1 LPVTPLLPEHK
12 SDICFISPNILYFAD
27 LIIQN
32 SQSME
37 SISIKPTADTPR
49 VNFDT
54 ETNVLLLEGRSL
66 PENPHIFFDPLFIW
80 AGDYSLENIVV
91 SFRLEY
97 FNTASSK
104 QIFNFLKILRENK
117 NIHDLTI
124 RWHYEEGDYDSLE
137 TGQQFQSILKINFEF
152 IECAESEF

>member
-1 LPVTPLLPEHK
+1 M
-12 SDICFISPNILYFAD
+12 D
-27 LIIQN
+27 
-32 SQSME
+32 

-49 VNFDT
+49 VNFDSDSA
-54 ETNVLLLEGRSL
+54 VLLLEGRSL
-66 PENPHIFFDPLFIW
+66 PENPHIFFDPLFKW
-80 AGDYSLENIVV
+80 AEEYTLEKMVV

-104 QIFNFLKILRENK
+104 QIFNFLKLLRGNQ
-117 NIHDLTI
+117 NIKDLTI

-137 TGQQFQSILKINFEF
+137 TGQQFQSILKIKFEF